1 MLLVEEVDEPVKL
14 RVVDAD
20 GDVAE
25 GLHLV
30 ETQDQLVEVAVV
42 AAGGVGPDHPLDPR
56 PVHLPAGQL
65 ELVVAHRLVDL
76 EIFRTDPRRLDH
88 QRRVDG
94 FFLTVCHH
102 PSGALA
108 VAA

>member
-1 MLLVEEVDEPVKL
+1 MAVATAQPAVVLPFEELDEPVQL

-30 ETQDQLVEVAVV
+30 ETEDQLVQVAVV
-42 AAGGVGPDHPLDPR
+42 AAGGVGPGDPLDPG

-65 ELVVAHRLVDL
+65 ELVVAHRLVDGEVL
-76 EIFRTDPRRLDH
+76 GPDP
-88 QRRVDG
+88 G
-94 FFLTVCHH
+94 
-102 PSGALA
+102 
-108 VAA
+108 